1 MISTDNNKI
10 SIVVPCYN
18 ENKTIERV
26 IDKIYYQKLENFEVI
41 IVDDFSN
48 DGSKSIIENLKNKY
62 ENLDYIFHEKNY
74 GKGRAIK
81 NGIKKSKGDIILI
94 QDLDLEYDPDDYK
107 LLILPFIKYDADVVF
122 GSRFFSGTGPKFLFI
137 LGIQLPIKS

>member
-48 DGSKSIIENLKNKY
+48 DGSKSIIENLKNK
-62 ENLDYIFHEKNY
+62 
-74 GKGRAIK
+74 
-81 NGIKKSKGDIILI
+81 
-94 QDLDLEYDPDDYK
+94 
-107 LLILPFIKYDADVVF
+107 
-122 GSRFFSGTGPKFLFI
+122 
-137 LGIQLPIKS
+137 